1 MPEHALLIVHQD
13 DMGMRFGGDH
23 PTDQRRHQLAVA
35 LCREAG
41 LLEQA
46 GVAYEAP
53 PPPMPDEEL
62 ARVFAPAF
70 IRAVHRY
77 NDTPILA
84 AAPEAAQWGI
94 GGDNNAYAG
103 MHNDSAL
110 VSAAAGAAADALIS
124 GRARKAFVPA
134 AGAHHGTHNR
144 AWGFGIYNETAIAVQ
159 WLLDGGCERVCYID
173 LDVHHGNGTQW
184 IFYEDPRVMTVSV
197 HESGRHLF
205 PGSGFPQ
212 ETGAPGAEG
221 SSANLALPPFSGN
234 AAYRRAL
241 HEFVIPVVEAFAP
254 DAIVAQCG
262 VDHHHAD
269 PLAHMLTTIDLYP
282 DLWEG
287 LDQLATSLCDG
298 RWIAMGGGGYN
309 PCVAPPRAW
318 ASLAFQMIGQRIEG
332 NLPERWRELALILG
346 CDTPAYTWTEDT
358 PPAADPDRDRSV
370 AQQVDEAIT
379 RSRLCLSPY
388 WPSLRADM

>member
-1 MPEHALLIVHQD
+1 MTSLDLLVVHQD

-35 LCREAG
+35 LCRETG
-41 LLEQA
+41 LFDHA
-46 GVAYEAP
+46 GVAYHAP
-53 PPPMPDEEL
+53 PPPLSDGEL

-77 NDTPILA
+77 SDTPILA

-94 GGDNNAYAG
+94 GGDNNAYPD
-103 MHNDSAL
+103 MHRDSAL
-110 VSAAAGAAADALIS
+110 VSAAAAAAAEAVGA
-124 GRARKAFVPA
+124 GRARRAFVPA

-144 AWGFGIYNETAIAVQ
+144 AWGFGIYNETAVAVQ
-159 WLLDGGCERVCYID
+159 WLLDAGLERVAYID

-221 SSANLALPPFSGN
+221 TSANLALPPFSGN
-234 AAYRRAL
+234 DAYRRAMT
-241 HEFVIPVVEAFAP
+241 EFVVPVVEAFAP
-254 DAIVAQCG
+254 DAIVTQCG

-269 PLAHMLTTIDLYP
+269 PLAHMLTTMELYP
-282 DLWEG
+282 ELWDG
-287 LDQLATSLCDG
+287 LARLADSLCDG
-298 RWIAMGGGGYN
+298 RWIALGGGGYN

-318 ASLAFQMIGQRIEG
+318 AALAHRMIGSVTTDP
-332 NLPERWRELALILG
+332 LPERWRDTALVLG
-346 CDTPAYTWTEDT
+346 CSEPARTWTEDT
-358 PPAADPDRDRSV
+358 PPAPEPDRDRQV
-370 AQQVDEAIT
+370 ATQVDEALA
-379 RSRLCLSPY
+379 RSRLCLSPF
-388 WPSLRADM
+388 WPSLR

>member
-1 MPEHALLIVHQD
+1 MTSLDLLVVHQD
-13 DMGMRFGGDH
+13 DMGMHFGGDH

-35 LCREAG
+35 LCRETG
-41 LLEQA
+41 VLDHA
-46 GVAYEAP
+46 GVAYQAP
-53 PPPMPDEEL
+53 PPPLSDAEL

-77 NDTPILA
+77 SDTPILA

-94 GGDNNAYAG
+94 GGDNNAYPE
-103 MHNDSAL
+103 MHHDSAL
-110 VSAAAGAAADALIS
+110 VSAAAAAAAAAVGD
-124 GRARKAFVPA
+124 GRARRAFVPA

-159 WLLDGGCERVCYID
+159 WLLDAGLERVAYID

-184 IFYEDPRVMTVSV
+184 IFYENPRVMTVSV

-221 SSANLALPPFSGN
+221 TSANLALPPFSGN
-234 AAYRRAL
+234 DAYRRAMA
-241 HEFVIPVVEAFAP
+241 EFVVPVVEAFAP
-254 DAIVAQCG
+254 DAIVTQCG

-269 PLAHMLTTIDLYP
+269 PLAHMLTTMELYP
-282 DLWEG
+282 ELWDRLARLADDLCG
-287 LDQLATSLCDG
+287 G
-298 RWIAMGGGGYN
+298 RWIALGGGGYN

-318 ASLAFQMIGQRIEG
+318 AALAHRMIGSTTVDP
-332 NLPERWRELALILG
+332 LPESWRDTALVLG
-346 CDTPAYTWTEDT
+346 CSDPARTWTEDT
-358 PPAADPDRDRSV
+358 PPAPEPERDRQV
-370 AQQVDEAIT
+370 AADVDAAIV

-388 WPSLRADM
+388 WPDLR